1 MANVTFSLSTK
12 KDGRKKQIM
21 VRFTHAKINQRAKSG
36 LFIEETYWD
45 DVLQAVAIPKPRL
58 FTDEIIAVIKELRE
72 IDAQLRALRTRIEDA
87 FTNAPSAP
95 QLNKEW
101 LKQIISGEA
110 YKPLSFEN
118 MSFFEAWDTFIN
130 TKKVSDARKKMY
142 FVVRN
147 MLYRYECVR
156 RMTDERFTLS
166 LNDFPTLLLADF
178 ESFLWNEEKY
188 AKLYPDIYR
197 DVRINDTTGGVR
209 RGQNTISCR
218 LKVFRTFFYWA
229 IDNNLATSSPFKK
242 YKIKPEVYGRPI
254 YINKEER
261 DMLYHHKM
269 SKPYLELARDMFILQ
284 ACIGCRVSD
293 LLSLTRKNVIDNAI
307 EYIAEKTSDDRS
319 DVIRVPLNSIAKE
332 IITRYKDKK
341 RDSLLPFLSDQA
353 YNRYIK
359 KCFEEAGITRMVT
372 IPDSKTGKNKQVRI
386 CDYVA
391 SHMARKT
398 FIGIL
403 YKQVQDPNLIG
414 ALSGHKENSDAF
426 LHYRDIDEDL
436 KRKTV
441 RLLE

>member
-1 MANVTFSLSTK
+1 
-12 KDGRKKQIM
+12 
-21 VRFTHAKINQRAKSG
+21 
-36 LFIEETYWD
+36 
-45 DVLQAVAIPKPRL
+45 
-58 FTDEIIAVIKELRE
+58 
-72 IDAQLRALRTRIEDA
+72 
-87 FTNAPSAP
+87 
-95 QLNKEW
+95 
-101 LKQIISGEA
+101 
-110 YKPLSFEN
+110 
-118 MSFFEAWDTFIN
+118 
-130 TKKVSDARKKMY
+130 MY
-142 FVVRN
+142 IVVRN
-147 MLYRYECVR
+147 MLHRYEQVR
-156 RMTDERFTLS
+156 RMTDGRFTLS
-166 LNDFPTLLLADF
+166 LNDFSTLLLADF
-178 ESFLWNEEKY
+178 ESFLWKEEKY
-188 AKLYPDIYR
+188 AELYPDIYK

-269 SKPYLELARDMFILQ
+269 SKPHLELARDMFILQ

-293 LLSLTRKNVIDNAI
+293 LLSLTRKNVIDGAI
-307 EYIAEKTSDDRS
+307 EYIAEKTSEDRS

-332 IITRYKDKK
+332 IIARYKDKK

-441 RLLE
+441 SLLE